1 MSRNNKMNM
10 RLILADIV
18 QFIHILL
25 ILFVLVGPFILPK
38 KHLYYYII
46 SVILIFMDW
55 NDLDGQCILT
65 RIEHWLRYNQWYNQ
79 GSPLEGGPGI
89 FRYLYIYVTGRQIS
103 ILNSDRLNNFLF
115 IGGLLIAFLRY
126 NS

>member
-1 MSRNNKMNM
+1 MNA

-18 QFIHILL
+18 RYSHILL
-25 ILFVLVGPFILPK
+25 ILFILVGPFLLPK
-38 KHLYYYII
+38 KYLYYYII
-46 SVILIFMDW
+46 LVILIFMDW

-89 FRYLYIYVTGRQIS
+89 FRHLYIYVTGKQIS

-115 IGGLLIAFLRY
+115 ILCLLLAFIR
-126 NS
+126 NNN

>member
-18 QFIHILL
+18 HFIHILL

-46 SVILIFMDW
+46 LVILLFMDW

-65 RIEHWLRYNQWYNQ
+65 RIEYWLRYNQWYNQ
-79 GSPLEGGPGI
+79 GSTSEGGPEF
-89 FRYLYIYVTGRQIS
+89 FRHLYTNLTGHQITS
-103 ILNSDRLNNFLF
+103 IQADRLNNFLF

>member
-1 MSRNNKMNM
+1 MSRNNKIIM

-18 QFIHILL
+18 HFIHILL

-46 SVILIFMDW
+46 LVILLFMDW

-65 RIEHWLRYNQWYNQ
+65 RIEYWLRYNQWYNQ
-79 GSPLEGGPGI
+79 GSTSEGGPEF
-89 FRYLYIYVTGRQIS
+89 FRHLYTKLSGHQITS
-103 ILNSDRLNNFLF
+103 IQADRLNNFLF